1 MQIDLREWY
10 VYPSSIAHVSGMCI
24 HGWRRSDLKI
34 ITTVKIFNK
43 ISWESPYI
51 SNTFS
56 RETPGFHTSFQLCKR
71 SPCHSKKCPGKLD
84 KSGHPNILRV
94 VSPMSGLCHDS
105 FIIVSHGSFIIVC
118 HDSLCAMTHS
128 LYCYH
133 VSSTTNESRHSMP
146 WLIHYSK
153 SWLIHYSVPWLI
165 HCSVPWLSICN
176 DSFIVVLLL

>member
-1 MQIDLREWY
+1 MSHGGDRTRNNYDCQNFQ
-10 VYPSSIAHVSGMCI
+10 HVFTGVPVHIQHVFSG
-24 HGWRRSDLKI
+24 
-34 ITTVKIFNK
+34 VPK
-43 ISWESPYI
+43 IS
-51 SNTFS
+51 S
-56 RETPGFHTSFQLCKR
+56 RFFQVCKR

-94 VSPMSGLCHDS
+94 VSPVSGLCHDS

-146 WLIHYSK
+146 WLIHYG
-153 SWLIHYSVPWLI
+153 VPWFI

>member
-1 MQIDLREWY
+1 MEEIGLE
-10 VYPSSIAHVSGMCI
+10 IM
-24 HGWRRSDLKI
+24 
-34 ITTVKIFNK
+34 TTAK
-43 ISWESPYI
+43 ISNMFSRESPYI

-56 RETPGFHTSFQLCKR
+56 RESPKFQAGFQVCKR

-133 VSSTTNESRHSMP
+133 VSSITNESRHSMP
-146 WLIHYSK
+146 
-153 SWLIHYSVPWLI
+153 WLIHYSVPWLI

-176 DSFIVVLLL
+176 DSFIVVLPL